1 VSAVIK
7 LCAAVVQQQVG
18 RDDAEAEPWRLLA
31 LDARD
36 EIDQLRRATARAE
49 VERMRER
56 IATQEDGLRH
66 GEQVC
71 ARLVTERDE
80 ARANLDFL
88 IRSSRADIAVLQKLH
103 SEEIAKLTAAHER
116 DILTIWHEATDAIH
130 PPATAQDVREAVRK
144 LRQERNAANRES
156 ACVCLM
162 PTLGHDIQCPAR
174 RYKP

>member
-1 VSAVIK
+1 MTDETHED
-7 LCAAVVQQQVG
+7 LT
-18 RDDAEAEPWRLLA
+18 LLA
-31 LDARD
+31 
-36 EIDQLRRATARAE
+36 EWELRRDLQNRVAAE
-49 VERMRER
+49 RER
-56 IATQEDGLRH
+56 IRELVSLTHRLEQALR
-66 GEQVC
+66 
-71 ARLVTERDE
+71 ERDE
-80 ARANLDFL
+80 ARSNLDFL

-116 DILTIWHEATDAIH
+116 DLLTIWHEATDAIH

-156 ACVCLM
+156 ACICLM